1 MWISTL
7 FRRPAIYLLPW
18 VCLLGQPVLAQDD
31 GTATAD
37 VAPAGAEGRRQVNR
51 SMFPGFRYSQ
61 EEIYTYEDP
70 DALPG
75 DLPFE
80 AEVRRRNRRI
90 DLGLDR
96 PQRSTEPV
104 DNVLNFKF

>member
-1 MWISTL
+1 MPIVKSAGRLSFLVFQCTML
-7 FRRPAIYLLPW
+7 FSLSA
-18 VCLLGQPVLAQDD
+18 LAQEP
-31 GTATAD
+31 AQPPAD
-37 VAPAGAEGRRQVNR
+37 PAADEAGARQLNR
-51 SMFPGFRYSQ
+51 SMFPGFRYSN
-61 EEIYTYEDP
+61 EEIYVYEDP

>member
-1 MWISTL
+1 M
-7 FRRPAIYLLPW
+7 
-18 VCLLGQPVLAQDD
+18 PVLAQNPPAAPAEVPD
-31 GTATAD
+31 GTA
-37 VAPAGAEGRRQVNR
+37 GRQLNR

-96 PQRSTEPV
+96 PERSTEPV

>member
-1 MWISTL
+1 MPKLDVVCRVRSLLLLGAMVATM
-7 FRRPAIYLLPW
+7 PAI
-18 VCLLGQPVLAQDD
+18 AQDTPQPSETPPD
-31 GTATAD
+31 GTA
-37 VAPAGAEGRRQVNR
+37 GRQLNR

-96 PQRSTEPV
+96 PQRSSEPV

>member
-1 MWISTL
+1 MWIPTL
-7 FRRPAIYLLPW
+7 FRRPA
-18 VCLLGQPVLAQDD
+18 VCLLLLLLGTPALAQDD
-31 GTATAD
+31 DSATANATPEG
-37 VAPAGAEGRRQVNR
+37 VEGRRQINR

-96 PQRSTEPV
+96 PRRSTEPV